1 MNLKLFSFF
10 IIKDKANKFNDN
22 KIFLKTRKYLFVSIL
37 GRNLIGGCESEEG
50 GLSRSMDD
58 TSFLTGYFNQSSN
71 IG

>member
-10 IIKDKANKFNDN
+10 IIKDIAN